1 LAEENAQPKA
11 SSLSPGPV
19 VAPAVAPAPPTA
31 AQDAAAPLS
40 PRLDDGFLPPPDYF
54 AAPLRA
60 FLEAKRRDGEQVTIE
75 VGKVTFTGRIFR
87 LSLEEGWIAL
97 EHIDGRRRAFI
108 IMEGGKIKTQDGLET
123 PLPAAGH
130 K

>member
-1 LAEENAQPKA
+1 LAEEKAQPNA
-11 SSLSPGPV
+11 S
-19 VAPAVAPAPPTA
+19 
-31 AQDAAAPLS
+31 PLS
-40 PRLDDGFLPPPDYF
+40 PAPASASAAPPSAHDAAPPRPDDGFLPRPDYF
-54 AAPLRA
+54 GAPLRA
-60 FLEAKRRDGEQVTIE
+60 FLEEKRRDGEQVTIE